1 MKQEQITIIGGGV
14 SGLYAA
20 WRLLKAGHD
29 PSKLAVL
36 EATDRLGGRL
46 WSLRMQPDS
55 TLPAE
60 LGGMFFNDQQRF
72 VYGLCTR
79 AFDLPKE
86 TVKPQPDFA
95 WMRATRFR
103 IEDFDDSET
112 LPYNLSSDEQG
123 LSYYQLLDLA
133 CTRIAPDIKHLW
145 PRNPDG
151 TREKTLEYLR
161 NHEIE
166 GRPLWRWGFWNLL
179 ARVISNE
186 AWLALRGMLSSNA
199 ELANWNAFDAMVSI
213 VVEQS
218 GKWYRLTHGYQHLPE
233 QLAAELGNAGVA
245 VKTGHVLEQ
254 VERIGDRF
262 RLSVDDGGDRR
273 DFETDH
279 LVLALPKLG
288 LTGLLETSPDLR
300 ETGLGEHVDAVD
312 SVPNCK
318 IFLTFDKPWWRDV
331 PEGPGRIEPDTY
343 GVSHTDL
350 PMRQCY
356 YLGVDPGSGQ
366 ALLLASYPDTD
377 AVSFWRG
384 LAPDSGRHPE
394 LESDLGELA
403 MAEIRRELSQMHG
416 VDVPEPTAGRFID
429 WTCWPYGGGWHNWQP
444 GWKSWETAETLSG
457 TIGGCRLYVCGEAY
471 SQAQG
476 WVEGALEST
485 ESMLQKSFGL
495 AAPDWLDGK

>member
-1 MKQEQITIIGGGV
+1 MNDDNITIIGAGV

-20 WRLLKAGHD
+20 WRLLKAGHN
-29 PSKLAVL
+29 PSKLTVL
-36 EATDRLGGRL
+36 EATDRIGGRL

-60 LGGMFFNDQQRF
+60 LGGMFFNDRQHL
-72 VYGLCTR
+72 VYGLCTT
-79 AFDLPKE
+79 AFNLPRE
-86 TVKPQPDFA
+86 TVQPQPDFA
-95 WMRATRFR
+95 WMRATRFD
-103 IEDFDDSET
+103 IEQFADPKI
-112 LPYNLSSDEQG
+112 LPYNLSPDEQG

-133 CTRIAPDIKHLW
+133 CTRIAPEIKKLW
-145 PRNPDG
+145 PNDPDG
-151 TREKTLEYLR
+151 TREQTLDYLKQC
-161 NHEIE
+161 EFD

-199 ELANWNAFDAMVSI
+199 ELSNWNGFDAMVSI

-233 QLAAELGNAGVA
+233 RLAAELSDAGVT
-245 VKTGHVLEQ
+245 VRTQNVLKRADR
-254 VERIGDRF
+254 VGKRF
-262 RLSVDDGGDRR
+262 RLTVDANGENREV
-273 DFETDH
+273 ETGH
-279 LVLALPKLG
+279 LVLAVPKLG
-288 LTGLLETSPDLR
+288 LTGLLASSPDLR
-300 ETGLGEHVDAVD
+300 ESGLADHVDAVD
-312 SVPNCK
+312 AVPNCK
-318 IFLTFDKPWWRDV
+318 IFLSFKRPWWRDV
-331 PEGPGRIEPDTY
+331 PDGPGRIESGTY

-384 LAPDSGRHPE
+384 LAPDSGRIPE
-394 LESDLGELA
+394 LESDLGDLA
-403 MAEIRRELSQMHG
+403 ITEIRRELSEMHG
-416 VDVPEPTAGRFID
+416 VDVPQPTAGRFID

-444 GWKSWETAETLSG
+444 GWKSWETVAALG
-457 TIGGCRLYVCGEAY
+457 RPIGGGNLYVCGEAY

-485 ESMLQKSFGL
+485 ENMLRESFGL
-495 AAPDWLDGK
+495 AVPDWLDSQ

>member
-151 TREKTLEYLR
+151 TREQTLEYLR

-179 ARVISNE
+179 ARAISNE

-233 QLAAELGNAGVA
+233 QLAAELGEAGEECRNVRSNQ
-245 VKTGHVLEQ
+245 E
-254 VERIGDRF
+254 F
-262 RLSVDDGGDRR
+262 
-273 DFETDH
+273 
-279 LVLALPKLG
+279 
-288 LTGLLETSPDLR
+288 
-300 ETGLGEHVDAVD
+300 
-312 SVPNCK
+312 
-318 IFLTFDKPWWRDV
+318 FD
-331 PEGPGRIEPDTY
+331 
-343 GVSHTDL
+343 
-350 PMRQCY
+350 Q
-356 YLGVDPGSGQ
+356 
-366 ALLLASYPDTD
+366 
-377 AVSFWRG
+377 
-384 LAPDSGRHPE
+384 
-394 LESDLGELA
+394 
-403 MAEIRRELSQMHG
+403 
-416 VDVPEPTAGRFID
+416 AGR
-429 WTCWPYGGGWHNWQP
+429 G
-444 GWKSWETAETLSG
+444 SRVA
-457 TIGGCRLYVCGEAY
+457 
-471 SQAQG
+471 
-476 WVEGALEST
+476 
-485 ESMLQKSFGL
+485 
-495 AAPDWLDGK
+495 